1 MERLL
6 IGIADAA
13 ETLGVGRSTAYA
25 LIHTGDLETVKIGRR
40 ALITA
45 ASVRDYVERL
55 TSTDTRP
62 AADPEADLM
71 PAPPGVLAHP
81 ASHGGPTFTRHR
93 GSDPRGAG

>member
-6 IGIADAA
+6 IGIEDAA
-13 ETLGVGRSTAYA
+13 ETLGVGRSTAYS
-25 LIHTGDLETVKIGRR
+25 LINAGDLETVKIGRR
-40 ALITA
+40 SLITA

-62 AADPEADLM
+62 AADPRPHLM
-71 PAPPGVLAHP
+71 PAPPGVIAHP
-81 ASHGGPTFTRHR
+81 VQPGGNTGAGTR